1 MQPAAGTQQIVG
13 DRQRAGVGA
22 SAAEHECH
30 ELVVAKRHRA
40 VTQQLLARAI
50 VGRQVF
56 HPTIL
61 T

>member
-1 MQPAAGTQQIVG
+1 MQTAAGTQQLV
-13 DRQRAGVGA
+13 RHRERAGVGA
-22 SAAEHECH
+22 SAAEDERD
-30 ELVVAKRHRA
+30 EFVVAERGSA
-40 VTQQLLARAI
+40 MTQQLLARPI